1 MKMEVRIIG
10 DPVLRKKAQAVNNFD
25 DELEKFVEEMFSTM
39 YLYEGVGLAA
49 PQVGVSLRLFVMDSR
64 EENNKGKKVVI
75 NPEILEYLG
84 EEVSEEEGCLSIP
97 EIFEDVYRPEGV
109 KVRYQD
115 INGNVIEEELH
126 GYQARIFQHE
136 YDHLEGILFVDKIS
150 TLRKALIKKDLA
162 KLSEKGK
169 QRAERIVNL

>member
-1 MKMEVRIIG
+1 
-10 DPVLRKKAQAVNNFD
+10 
-25 DELEKFVEEMFSTM
+25 
-39 YLYEGVGLAA
+39 
-49 PQVGVSLRLFVMDSR
+49 
-64 EENNKGKKVVI
+64 
-75 NPEILEYLG
+75 EILEYLG

-169 QRAERIVNL
+169 QRAKEIKKLGDEIKI